1 MRRAIIPALLLSTVV
16 GGCATPALVP
26 DASRLA
32 PWTTQ
37 LRDSQPEGARAAVY
51 RYRGRPFVVVG
62 ATHSTDTE
70 SPTFRLINQ
79 AYEAFDF
86 DTAIVEGVKY
96 ASGPNPSR
104 LLTYV
109 AESEAEGSF
118 QPAGETVPAVQGALR
133 EGAVIWGGEPAD
145 SDVLALATGFGVSE
159 ADVLGFYVLRNVP
172 QWLQERKIERPGDP
186 RTTPLVE
193 AALAKDRAALGLG
206 PDTLP
211 DYASWAAWYER
222 TNGRPFGD
230 RFQGEEVGPLADG
243 PHGTNR
249 AGYAISRARDS
260 FLLER
265 VADHLGRGEA
275 VVVVYGASH
284 LPILR
289 PALDAMLGPACYVG
303 TDLSEARA
311 GCRD

>member
-1 MRRAIIPALLLSTVV
+1 MRRTVISALLLSAVV

-26 DASRLA
+26 DASYLA
-32 PWTTQ
+32 PWTIQ
-37 LRDSQPEGARAAVY
+37 LRDSQPEGPRAAVY
-51 RYRGRPFVVVG
+51 RYRGRPFVFVG
-62 ATHSTDTE
+62 AAHSNDTE
-70 SPTFRLINQ
+70 SPTFRLIRQ

-86 DTAIVEGVKY
+86 NTVIVEGVTY

-109 AESEAEGSF
+109 AKSEAVGSF
-118 QPAGETVPAVQGALR
+118 QPGGETVPAVQGALR
-133 EGAVIWGGEPAD
+133 EGAVVRGGEPAD

-159 ADVLGFYVLRNVP
+159 ADVLGFYVLRSVP
-172 QWLQERKIERPGDP
+172 QWLQEREIDRPGDP
-186 RTTPLVE
+186 RTARLVE
-193 AALAKDRAALGLG
+193 AALAAERAALGLG
-206 PDTLP
+206 PDILA

-230 RFQGEEVGPLADG
+230 GFQGEEVGPLADG

-275 VVVVYGASH
+275 VLVVYGASH

-289 PALDAMLGPACYVG
+289 PALDAMLGSACYAG
-303 TDLSEARA
+303 TDLSEAKA
-311 GCRD
+311 GCGD